1 MRCLVA
7 GCGYVGS
14 ALAARLAARGCE
26 VFGLRRRP
34 AGLPAGVVP
43 VAADLSD
50 RAGLAARLPRGLD
63 SAIYAAAA
71 DARDEAAYRRAYV
84 EGLANLL
91 AALDPGSRA
100 ARVLFTSSTAVY
112 GQDDGS
118 FVDESS
124 PAEPAGWNGRVMLEA
139 EARLAA
145 SGHPFSILRLGG
157 IYGPGR
163 TRLIE
168 RVRAGAE
175 PLPPG
180 PAWTNRIHRD
190 DAAGALDHLLGLA
203 SPEAVYLGVDDE
215 PADQREVLRWL
226 AARLGVPAP
235 AASPEDAGPSAAT
248 GKRCR
253 NGRLRAS
260 GWVPRYPSYRDGYA
274 AILEEGRSARV

>member
-14 ALAARLAARGCE
+14 ALAARLVARGHE
-26 VFGLRRRP
+26 AFGLRRRP

-43 VAADLSD
+43 VAADLAD
-50 RAGLAARLPRGLD
+50 GPGLAARLPGDLD
-63 SAIYAAAA
+63 AVVYAAAA

-91 AALDPGSRA
+91 AALRA
-100 ARVLFTSSTAVY
+100 RSASARVLFTSSTAVY

-118 FVDESS
+118 FVDECS
-124 PAEPAGWNGRVMLEA
+124 PAQPVGWNGQTMLDA
-139 EARLAA
+139 ESRLAD
-145 SGHPFSILRLGG
+145 SGRPFAILRLGG

-175 PLPPG
+175 RLPSG
-180 PAWTNRIHRD
+180 PVYTNHIHRD
-190 DAAGALDHLLGLA
+190 DAAGALEHLLALA
-203 SPEAVYLGVDDE
+203 RLEPAYVGVDDE
-215 PADQREVLRWL
+215 PADLRAVLLWL
-226 AARLGVPAP
+226 AERLDAPAP
-235 AASPEDAGPSAAT
+235 PASPAGAGPAAAT

-253 NGRLRAS
+253 NRRLRAS
-260 GWVPRYPSYRDGYA
+260 GWVPRYPTFREGYGA
-274 AILEEGRSARV
+274 LLEEGRAARA

>member
-14 ALAARLAARGCE
+14 ALAARLAAGGHE

-43 VAADLSD
+43 VAADLAD
-50 RAGLAARLPRGLD
+50 RAGLAARLPGDLG
-63 SAIYAAAA
+63 AVVYAAAA
-71 DARDEAAYRRAYV
+71 DARDEAGYRRAYV

-91 AALDPGSRA
+91 AALRAGSA
-100 ARVLFTSSTAVY
+100 APRVLFTSSTAVH

-139 EARLAA
+139 ESRLAD
-145 SGHPFSILRLGG
+145 SGRPFAILRLGG

-163 TRLIE
+163 ARLIE

-180 PAWTNRIHRD
+180 PAYTNRIHRD
-190 DAAGALDHLLGLA
+190 DAAGALEHLLALA
-203 SPEAVYLGVDDE
+203 RPEPVYLGVDDE
-215 PADQREVLRWL
+215 PADQRQVLRWL
-226 AARLGVPAP
+226 AVRLGVPAP
-235 AASPEDAGPSAAT
+235 PASPEAAGPIGPT

-253 NGRLRAS
+253 NRRLRAS
-260 GWVPRYPSYRDGYA
+260 GWAPRYPTFREGYG
-274 AILEEGRSARV
+274 AILAESAAANV